1 MMETDTKFLA
11 EPLLQL
17 LLAEAVRVSLEAAR
31 AIKGPCLSA
40 PACWLADHLLA
51 FACLPALVADVNS
64 ALFSFPPLLL
74 SCVLQPTARRFRAG
88 GRVRCR
94 C

>member
-31 AIKGPCLSA
+31 AIKG
-40 PACWLADHLLA
+40 
-51 FACLPALVADVNS
+51 ACLCAAPLWLVVWAV
-64 ALFSFPPLLL
+64 
-74 SCVLQPTARRFRAG
+74 SCLRQRAR
-88 GRVRCR
+88 
-94 C
+94 